1 MDYPESDEF
10 LTEIDDL
17 LNLGPESEKGNVEFK
32 RTLAVLTEDKLERR
46 ASQMQR
52 RLKEGM
58 GECIYVL
65 GVDDDGTPVGL
76 TPDEMLLSAKNLGRI
91 CQLNDYTMSVLVETS
106 LINEEDKLYL
116 REYLIRET
124 NVSLPIDIRIAMLG
138 NVDAGKSTL
147 VGSLTTGILDNGRG
161 LARSSI
167 LVHAHERESGNTSD
181 ISHKIMGFG
190 PDGSVVNYRGSGSRK
205 VPSERHQLDWE
216 EIYKE
221 SSRIINFIDLCGHLS
236 FSKTTVT
243 GMSSS
248 KPDYAMLLVN
258 SKGFSKDDSTLEHMR
273 TCHMFNVPYIIVMT
287 KIDLAAKNEGMTE
300 ETLENVTKFIRLTGK
315 QAVIIKNITEVI
327 EVLEPLAKGFT
338 VPIFKI
344 STVTGEGLEE
354 LKSFLNL
361 CKQRLVF
368 DADSTVRFSMEKVYT
383 VKGTGTVLG
392 GCLDRGTI
400 RVASK
405 GAKGARKGGRYY
417 LGPTSTGD
425 FKEVVIRSIQVKRV
439 GMAEA
444 LAGRYV
450 CLGTPEVRPRDVY
463 RGMALLD
470 VKPDRAVYFF
480 DCSIVIR
487 SKKTITVKEGF
498 NSTMIEGNL
507 RVPVR
512 VVKVLDMRKSELKK
526 STDGIYTTTLKAGD
540 RGRVTLFS
548 FHRPIYL
555 EENDRVVFMDN
566 VIRIMGMVK
575 KIHPFTSIDEYSTH
589 MRLAESLKPPSS

>member
-1 MDYPESDEF
+1 MDKEPDDF

-52 RLKEGM
+52 RLKDGS

-76 TPDEMLLSAKNLGRI
+76 TADEMTLSHKNLGKI
-91 CQLNDYTMSVLVETS
+91 CQLNDYTMSILVETIMPLS
-106 LINEEDKLYL
+106 TDPILYI

-124 NVSLPIDIRIAMLG
+124 NVSLPLDIRIAMLG

-147 VGSLTTGILDNGRG
+147 VGSLTTGVLDNGRG
-161 LARSSI
+161 LARTSI
-167 LVHAHERESGNTSD
+167 LVHAHERDTGNTSD
-181 ISHKIMGFG
+181 ISHKIMGFA
-190 PDGSVVNYRGSGSRK
+190 PDGSIVNYSSK
-205 VPSERHQLDWE
+205 YKTPSDRHSLDWE

-221 SSRIINFIDLCGHLS
+221 SSRIINLIDLCGHLN

-243 GMSSS
+243 GMASS

-273 TCHMFNVPYIIVMT
+273 TCHMFSVPYIIVMT
-287 KIDLAAKNEGMTE
+287 KIDLAAKNDGMIE
-300 ETLENVTKFIRLTGK
+300 ETFEAITKFVRLTGK
-315 QAVIIKNITEVI
+315 QVAGIKSITDII
-327 EVLEPLAKGFT
+327 EVLEPLVKGFT

-344 STVTGEGLEE
+344 STVTGEGLDN

-368 DADSTVRFSMEKVYT
+368 DAASTVRFNMEKVYT
-383 VKGTGTVLG
+383 VKGAGTILG

-405 GAKGARKGGRYY
+405 GAKGARKGGKYY
-417 LGPTSTGD
+417 LGPDSAGE
-425 FKEVVIRSIQVKRV
+425 FKEVMIRSIQVKRV
-439 GMAEA
+439 GMTEA

-450 CLGTPEVRPRDVY
+450 CMGIPEVKPREVY

-470 VKPDRAVYFF
+470 FKPAHAVYFF

-512 VVKVLDMRKSELKK
+512 VMKVLDMRKSELKK
-526 STDGIYTTTLKAGD
+526 STDGVYTTTLKAGD
-540 RGRVTLFS
+540 RGRVTIHS
-548 FHRPIYL
+548 FHRPVYL

-575 KIHPFTSIDEYSTH
+575 KIHPFTTTEEY
-589 MRLAESLKPPSS
+589 LAFAKVRDAKEREVRV